1 MSPGIVGVLC
11 VALMVLMIFMGV
23 WVGTAMLVTG
33 FVGFAYLEGFFRA
46 FTILGTEAFSQ
57 IASYVFA
64 CVPLYILMGIVVSE
78 TGIAGD
84 LYNAANKWIGSVKG
98 GLAIATTIACGG
110 FAAICGSSDASAAA
124 MGKVAYPEMLKFKY
138 DKRLASACIAA
149 GGSIG
154 IMIPPSLGF
163 ILYGLLTEQ
172 SIGRL
177 YMAGFIPGILEV
189 IFYSLSI
196 YIMCRIRPGYGPA
209 ALKSTF
215 KEKVYSLKGTW
226 AMLVLFLFVIG
237 GIYAGV
243 FTPTEAGALGAFG
256 AIAISVITN
265 KLTPSTFNQSVKA
278 SLQITAMICLLIT
291 GAFVFMRLLAV
302 SHLPAMLSDF
312 VLGLEVPIWV
322 VVVSIIIFYV
332 IIGCF
337 WDIFAGMIL
346 TLPLIFPVIEIAGL
360 DPIWFGVI
368 IVRCMEIGLITPPF
382 GLNVFILSS
391 SSNVP
396 VKTIFGGV
404 WPFLLADIL
413 HLTLLVAVPQITMF
427 LPNLMRH

>member
-1 MSPGIVGVLC
+1 
-11 VALMVLMIFMGV
+11 MIFMGV
-23 WVGTAMLVTG
+23 WVGTAMLVAGFIG
-33 FVGFAYLEGFFRA
+33 FVYLEGFFRA

-57 IASYVFA
+57 IASYIFA
-64 CVPLYILMGIVVSE
+64 CVPLYILMGIVVSQ

-84 LYNAANKWIGSVKG
+84 LYNTANKWIGSIKG
-98 GLAIATTIACGG
+98 GLAIATTVACGA
-110 FAAICGSSDASAAA
+110 FAAICGSSNASAAA
-124 MGKVAYPEMLKFKY
+124 LGKVAYPEMVKFKY

-177 YMAGFIPGILEV
+177 YMAGFIPGILEAV
-189 IFYSLSI
+189 FYSLSI
-196 YIMCRIRPGYGPA
+196 YIMCRIRPGYGRA
-209 ALKSTF
+209 APKAPF

-226 AMLVLFLFVIG
+226 VMLVLFLFVIG
-237 GIYAGV
+237 GIYAGI

-256 AIAISVITN
+256 AIVISALSR
-265 KLTPSTFNQSVKA
+265 KLTPSTFNQSVKDT
-278 SLQITAMICLLIT
+278 LQITAMMCLLIT

-322 VVVSIIIFYV
+322 IVLAIIIFYI

-382 GLNVFILSS
+382 GLNVFVLSS
-391 SSNVP
+391 STNVP

-404 WPFLLADIL
+404 WPFLITDVL
-413 HLTLLVAVPQITMF
+413 HLSLLVAVPQIALF